1 MGKENKKWV
10 AVYLRTS
17 TKNQNSTFELQK
29 TQCEKYIKNKYSDFN
44 IQIYNDMDS
53 NREQLNKMISDI
65 QLNKVEAVIV
75 NSFERLSR
83 NAEELLELNQIMED
97 HK

>member
-29 TQCEKYIKNKYSDFN
+29 TQCEKYIKNKYSDF
-44 IQIYNDMDS
+44 
-53 NREQLNKMISDI
+53 
-65 QLNKVEAVIV
+65 A
-75 NSFERLSR
+75 
-83 NAEELLELNQIMED
+83 
-97 HK
+97 